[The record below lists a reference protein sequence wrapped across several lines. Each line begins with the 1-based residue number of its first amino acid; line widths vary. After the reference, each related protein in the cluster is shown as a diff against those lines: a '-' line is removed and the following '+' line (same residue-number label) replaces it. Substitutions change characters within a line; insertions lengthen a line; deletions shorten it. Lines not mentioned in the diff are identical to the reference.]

1 MEARAMS
8 DLSQFLQRVRSSKPL
23 VHHITNIVTVGDCAN
38 ATLFVGA
45 LPVMANSPLEVQEMV
60 GLAQALVLNIGTLHA
75 EQIEAMLLAGRQAN
89 KRGIPVILDP
99 VGVGATTYRT
109 GTALRLL
116 EEVLIAVVK
125 GNAGEIASLA
135 GETAEVRGVESG
147 EVADVEGPARALS
160 STSGA
165 VVAVTGQR
173 DLVVDANRE
182 QWVIGGSPRMKT
194 FVGSGCVATSL
205 IGCFVGASPSEPFQ
219 ATIAAL
225 TFYRL
230 AAERAAAADPMGPV
244 AYRDAVYAQLGLIEP
259 ADM

>member
-1 MEARAMS
+1 
-8 DLSQFLQRVRSSKPL
+8 
-23 VHHITNIVTVGDCAN
+23 
-38 ATLFVGA
+38 
-45 LPVMANSPLEVQEMV
+45 
-60 GLAQALVLNIGTLHA
+60 
-75 EQIEAMLLAGRQAN
+75 
-89 KRGIPVILDP
+89 
-99 VGVGATTYRT
+99 
-109 GTALRLL
+109 
-116 EEVLIAVVK
+116 
-125 GNAGEIASLA
+125 
-135 GETAEVRGVESG
+135 
-147 EVADVEGPARALS
+147 
-160 STSGA
+160 
-165 VVAVTGQR
+165 VAVTGQR